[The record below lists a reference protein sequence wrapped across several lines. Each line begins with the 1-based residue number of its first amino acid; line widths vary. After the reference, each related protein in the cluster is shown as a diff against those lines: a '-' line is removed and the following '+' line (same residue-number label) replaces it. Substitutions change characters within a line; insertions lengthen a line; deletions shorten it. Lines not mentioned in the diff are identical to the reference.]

1 MIVVGISSSATSTN
15 GDVAGLSDIQVHL
28 QRPETILGFTVRNDT
43 IQLLSHELCKCGLM
57 QKPVT
62 DYKRS
67 MILGALAG
75 ISLAVVFAS
84 GFFFRDL
91 INLPS
96 VLAVSPGI
104 ETEDYA
110 LLDEVQ
116 ILLDQ
121 HYLREQPSATQREYA
136 AIRGMLASLEDRYT
150 FFIEPPVAQ
159 SESDVLAG
167 TYGGIGVQVQRS
179 EEGELLLYPFPE
191 SPAAAAGIKDGD
203 VLQAINGVTVDLT
216 QPLDSIDQMIRG
228 EVKEG
233 HGVEISV
240 ISAHGGEEFTVFIA
254 FAVINVPSVVWRVL
268 TEDTHIGYLQILR
281 FTSRTPEELTNAL
294 NDLRESN
301 VSALILD
308 LRNNS
313 GGLLQESV
321 EVASEFIE
329 SGVIVYE
336 RDPVNEHSFDDE
348 PGGLA
353 TELPLAVL
361 VNQGTAS
368 AAELVAGAIQDH
380 DRGILV
386 GQTTYGKGSVQQ
398 IFRLSDDS
406 SLHITSA
413 EWFTPDHNTLDGVG
427 LQPDIPMI
435 PDVNGRDVELG
446 EALRHLQQEMT
457 P

>member
-1 MIVVGISSSATSTN
+1 
-15 GDVAGLSDIQVHL
+15 
-28 QRPETILGFTVRNDT
+28 
-43 IQLLSHELCKCGLM
+43 M
-57 QKPVT
+57 QKPAT
-62 DYKRS
+62 DFKRS
-67 MILGALAG
+67 MILGALTG
-75 ISLAVVFAS
+75 ISMAVIFAS

-91 INLPS
+91 INLSS
-96 VLAVSPGI
+96 VLAASPATPTG
-104 ETEDYA
+104 DYPLLHEVQG
-110 LLDEVQ
+110 LLD
-116 ILLDQ
+116 L
-121 HYLREQPSATQREYA
+121 HYLREQPDTTQREYA

-150 FFIEPPVAQ
+150 FFIEPPIAQ

-179 EEGELLLYPFPE
+179 EEGELLLFPFPD
-191 SPAAAAGIKDGD
+191 SPAATAGIRDGD
-203 VLQAINGVTVDLT
+203 VLSAINGSSVDLT
-216 QPLDSIDQMIRG
+216 QPLDTVDQMMRG

-233 HGVEISV
+233 SGVEITV
-240 ISAHGGEEFTVFIA
+240 ISADSGEEFTEFIA
-254 FAVINVPSVVWRVL
+254 YAVINVPSVVWRVL
-268 TEDTHIGYLQILR
+268 AEDTQIGYVQILR

-294 NDLRESN
+294 NDLQESK
-301 VSALILD
+301 VSALVLD

-321 EVASEFIE
+321 EVASEFVN

-336 RDPVNEHSFDDE
+336 RDLLDERSFDDP

-353 TELPLAVL
+353 TDLLLAVL

-386 GQTTYGKGSVQQ
+386 GQTTFGKGSVQQ

-446 EALRHLQQEMT
+446 EAVRRLQQELST
-457 P
+457 PS